1 MTNTS
6 TEENRA
12 VSPSKQSTSTQQE
25 KSLYKSVNTL
35 FFTKQLLRA
44 TCSDKPGNFYQR
56 SFGLEDTLPL
66 HFSNKESS
74 ERIAIQPDAASRQGI
89 LTNKMG
95 PPLAAPPYDQESSSS
110 GFEFDQ
116 TAQIELRHV
125 PGESAHRVRFDEPWN
140 PLSVG
145 RADPYIGNT
154 DALMREA
161 QSDSGYATRSR
172 ATRSVI
178 SMDTA
183 QDGEPNRGSRA

>member
-6 TEENRA
+6 TEQNREA
-12 VSPSKQSTSTQQE
+12 SPSKQSTSTQQE

-35 FFTKQLLRA
+35 FFTRQLLRA
-44 TCSDKPGNFYQR
+44 TFSDKAGNFYQR

-66 HFSNKESS
+66 HFSNEESS
-74 ERIAIQPDAASRQGI
+74 ERIAIQPGAASRQGI

-95 PPLAAPPYDQESSSS
+95 PPLAAPSYNQETWSA
-110 GFEFDQ
+110 GFEF
-116 TAQIELRHV
+116 ELKSI
-125 PGESAHRVRFDEPWN
+125 PDRVRFDEPWT
-140 PLSVG
+140 PLSAG
-145 RADPYIGNT
+145 RAVPYTGST

-183 QDGEPNRGSRA
+183 QDGEPGRESRA